1 MENIQEIF
9 SIVQQPVYMF
19 CWGGGGR
26 EIRTHIMRLGQL
38 LPMPILGEYKI
49 LGKVIIKVDFITRK
63 VEYKISPKTISYNDS
78 KTQ

>member
-1 MENIQEIF
+1 
-9 SIVQQPVYMF
+9 
-19 CWGGGGR
+19 
-26 EIRTHIMRLGQL
+26 
-38 LPMPILGEYKI
+38 MPILGEYKI